1 MDLMLLSTRKYI
13 LILLLELIILII
25 IIIIINIIN
34 TALWA
39 ISEDRSKVQS
49 RLHWFY
55 R

>member
-1 MDLMLLSTRKYI
+1 MLLSTRKYI
-13 LILLLELIILII
+13 LILLLELIILIV
-25 IIIIINIIN
+25 IINIIN

-39 ISEDRSKVQS
+39 IFEDRSKVQS

>member
-13 LILLLELIILII
+13 LILLLELIIL
-25 IIIIINIIN
+25 IIIINIIN

>member
-1 MDLMLLSTRKYI
+1 MLLSTRKYI
-13 LILLLELIILII
+13 LILLLELIILI

>member
-1 MDLMLLSTRKYI
+1 MLLSTRKYI
-13 LILLLELIILII
+13 LILLLELMILIV
-25 IIIIINIIN
+25 IINIIN

-49 RLHWFY
+49 RMHWFY

>member
-1 MDLMLLSTRKYI
+1 MLLSTRKYI
-13 LILLLELIILII
+13 LILLLELIILIV
-25 IIIIINIIN
+25 IINIIN

-49 RLHWFY
+49 RLYWFY

>member
-1 MDLMLLSTRKYI
+1 MLLSTRKYI
-13 LILLLELIILII
+13 LILLLELIIL

>member
-1 MDLMLLSTRKYI
+1 MLLSTRKYI
-13 LILLLELIILII
+13 LILLLELIILIV
-25 IIIIINIIN
+25 IINIIN
-34 TALWA
+34 TALSA

>member
-1 MDLMLLSTRKYI
+1 MLLSTRKYI
-13 LILLLELIILII
+13 LILLLELIILTV
-25 IIIIINIIN
+25 IINIIN

-49 RLHWFY
+49 RMHWFY

>member
-1 MDLMLLSTRKYI
+1 MLLSTRKYI
-13 LILLLELIILII
+13 LILLLELIIL
-25 IIIIINIIN
+25 IIIINIIN

>member
-1 MDLMLLSTRKYI
+1 MLLSIRKYI
-13 LILLLELIILII
+13 LILLLELMILIV
-25 IIIIINIIN
+25 IINIIN

-49 RLHWFY
+49 RMHWFY

>member
-13 LILLLELIILII
+13 LILLLELTILI

-49 RLHWFY
+49 RQHWFY

>member
-13 LILLLELIILII
+13 LILLLELIILIV
-25 IIIIINIIN
+25 IINIIK

>member
-1 MDLMLLSTRKYI
+1 MLLSTRKYI
-13 LILLLELIILII
+13 LILLLELMILIV
-25 IIIIINIIN
+25 IINIIN

>member
-1 MDLMLLSTRKYI
+1 MLLSTRKYI
-13 LILLLELIILII
+13 LILLLELIILI

-49 RLHWFY
+49 RMHWFY

>member
-1 MDLMLLSTRKYI
+1 MLLSTRKYI
-13 LILLLELIILII
+13 LILLLELIILIV
-25 IIIIINIIN
+25 IINIIN

>member
-25 IIIIINIIN
+25 IIINIIN
-34 TALWA
+34 TALWP
-39 ISEDRSKVQS
+39 ISEDRSKVES

>member
-1 MDLMLLSTRKYI
+1 MLLSTRKYI

-25 IIIIINIIN
+25 IIINIIN

-39 ISEDRSKVQS
+39 ISEDRSKVES

>member
-13 LILLLELIILII
+13 LILLLELIILI

>member
-13 LILLLELIILII
+13 LILLLELIIL

>member
-25 IIIIINIIN
+25 IIINIIN

-39 ISEDRSKVQS
+39 ISEDRSKVES

>member
-25 IIIIINIIN
+25 IIIINVIN

>member
-1 MDLMLLSTRKYI
+1 MLLSTRKYI
-13 LILLLELIILII
+13 LILLLELIILIVT
-25 IIIIINIIN
+25 INIIN

-49 RLHWFY
+49 RMHWFY

>member
-13 LILLLELIILII
+13 LILLLELIILIV
-25 IIIIINIIN
+25 IINIIN

>member
-1 MDLMLLSTRKYI
+1 MLLSTRKYI
-13 LILLLELIILII
+13 LILLLELLIIL
-25 IIIIINIIN
+25 IIIINIIN

>member
-1 MDLMLLSTRKYI
+1 MLLSTRKYI
-13 LILLLELIILII
+13 LILLLELIILIVI
-25 IIIIINIIN
+25 ITIIN